1 VFTLI
6 DDQGSQISAAAINV
20 SGAGATTAGK
30 ITADITFPAG
40 TLQPDERSVE
50 QHGDAEDHPHLLGR
64 QRPGEGEGEEDGDHD
79 RAGGEDHPPGVGE
92 PADHRLRASPVRSQ
106 CSFAEDSRKTV

>member
-40 TLQPDERSVE
+40 TLAGARSLLIENGAV
-50 QHGDAEDHPHLLGR
+50 QAVDAGIYNNVDQVISPTAAASRMARKFRTLKRIGR
-64 QRPGEGEGEEDGDHD
+64 TQ
-79 RAGGEDHPPGVGE
+79 
-92 PADHRLRASPVRSQ
+92 RASLKR
-106 CSFAEDSRKTV
+106 R